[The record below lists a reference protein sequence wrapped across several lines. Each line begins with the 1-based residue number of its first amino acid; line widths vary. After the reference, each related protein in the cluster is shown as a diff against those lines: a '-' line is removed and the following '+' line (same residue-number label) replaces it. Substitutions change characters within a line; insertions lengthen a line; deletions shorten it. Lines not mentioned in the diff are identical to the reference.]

1 MIRPAR
7 PADAQ
12 AITDLWNPIIR
23 DTVIT
28 FDPVQKPVA
37 EILAMIQ
44 APPPGA
50 FLVAEQDGEILG
62 FARFFQFRGGLGYA
76 HTMEHTINLAP
87 AARGQGLGRALMRAL
102 EDAARAQSAHSM
114 IAAVTASNTG
124 SVAFHAA
131 LGYAH
136 VGFVPQ
142 AGWKFG
148 QWHDLVLMQ
157 KLL

>member
-28 FDPVQKPVA
+28 FNPVQKPVT
-37 EILAMIQ
+37 EILDMIQ
-44 APPPGA
+44 APPPGV
-50 FLVAEQDGEILG
+50 FLVAQDQGAIVG

-87 AARGQGLGRALMRAL
+87 AARGRGLGRALMAAL

-114 IAAVTASNTG
+114 IAAITGSNTE
-124 SVAFHAA
+124 SIAFHAA

-136 VGFVPQ
+136 VGMVPQ

-157 KLL
+157 KIL